1 MDTKELLDI
10 ARELQALGRRLEAI
24 AAAEPEIADII
35 APEPAPAAESAEPA
49 PAAACEPEP
58 APAPVSERSA
68 EPLPI
73 TFSLNDR
80 YRFRRGLFGGSDEA
94 MSLAVSRIAD
104 MRSAEEVE
112 HYLAANDFD
121 LDDDLVKDF
130 LRITTRRFD
139 AHPPLLA

>member
-24 AAAEPEIADII
+24 AATEPEIAYSI
-35 APEPAPAAESAEPA
+35 APEPAPAADTAEPA
-49 PAAACEPEP
+49 PEAGCEPEP
-58 APAPVSERSA
+58 APVNARSA

-94 MSLAVSRIAD
+94 MSLAVGRIAD
-104 MRSAEEVE
+104 MHSAEEVE

-139 AHPPLLA
+139 SHPPLLA

>member
-1 MDTKELLDI
+1 MNTKDLLDI
-10 ARELQALGRRLEAI
+10 ARELQALAQRLEAI
-24 AAAEPEIADII
+24 ASTESETEAHAAPEPDPEAVTAEPEAEQ
-35 APEPAPAAESAEPA
+35 AAAPASM
-49 PAAACEPEP
+49 
-58 APAPVSERSA
+58 RST

-94 MSLAVSRIAD
+94 MSLAVGRIAD

-112 HYLAANDFD
+112 QYLAANDFD

-130 LRITTRRFD
+130 MRITTRRFD
-139 AHPPLLA
+139 SHPPLLA

>member
-73 TFSLNDR
+73 TFS
-80 YRFRRGLFGGSDEA
+80 
-94 MSLAVSRIAD
+94 
-104 MRSAEEVE
+104 
-112 HYLAANDFD
+112 
-121 LDDDLVKDF
+121 
-130 LRITTRRFD
+130 
-139 AHPPLLA
+139 